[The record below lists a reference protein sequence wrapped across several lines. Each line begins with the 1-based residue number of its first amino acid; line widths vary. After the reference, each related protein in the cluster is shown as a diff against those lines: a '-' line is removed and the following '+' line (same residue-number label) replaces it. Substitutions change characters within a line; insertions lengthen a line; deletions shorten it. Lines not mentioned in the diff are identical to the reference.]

1 MENQPSSESVWF
13 AYTNTNTFETNT
25 NTNMWFEP
33 AGRQHELEAV
43 KRAVLMLEVSTEL
56 GLERI
61 CTFD

>member
-1 MENQPSSESVWF
+1 MVCLC
-13 AYTNTNTFETNT
+13 YTNTNIFEINT

-43 KRAVLMLEVSTEL
+43 KRAVLMLEVSAEL

-61 CTFD
+61 CIFD